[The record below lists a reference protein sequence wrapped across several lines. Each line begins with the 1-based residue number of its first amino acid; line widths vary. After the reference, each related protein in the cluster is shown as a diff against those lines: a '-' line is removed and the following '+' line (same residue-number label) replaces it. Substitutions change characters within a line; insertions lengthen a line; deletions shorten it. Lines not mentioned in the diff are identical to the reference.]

1 MSKST
6 FSTESVLAS
15 IFENPW
21 SLVIAAVL
29 FSTGIGLS
37 ALSTFSLDNLA
48 GFVTINMLL
57 PQFIAGLLVSVG
69 LVFGFSRKPLKH
81 AIAGIAVELRA
92 IAIAGTLWL
101 VGMALVGIANAQ
113 GPFTPVGLVANLIGY
128 AFLVSSA
135 VLSGSLGAHIASS
148 KTV

>member
-6 FSTESVLAS
+6 FETEMVLGS
-15 IFENPW
+15 IFDNPW

-37 ALSTFSLDNLA
+37 ALSTFTVNSVSGYA
-48 GFVTINMLL
+48 TIGTLL
-57 PQFIAGLLVSVG
+57 PQFIAGLLISVG

-81 AIAGIAVELRA
+81 TISGITTDLRPL
-92 IAIAGTLWL
+92 AIAGTLWL

-128 AFLVSSA
+128 ALLVSSM
-135 VLSGSLGAHIASS
+135 VLSGTLGVHIALSG
-148 KTV
+148 